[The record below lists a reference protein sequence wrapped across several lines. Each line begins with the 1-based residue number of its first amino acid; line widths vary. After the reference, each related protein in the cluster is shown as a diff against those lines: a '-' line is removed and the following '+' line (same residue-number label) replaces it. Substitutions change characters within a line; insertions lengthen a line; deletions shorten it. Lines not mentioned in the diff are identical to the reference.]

1 MSSSSSSVSLWIN
14 PEPFEFGIV
23 PIPPPTKLVHHNL
36 KKLFAYA
43 KNKGKAG
50 YPRIR
55 WPSRSR
61 SPELEG
67 RAGVGAKTSIKK
79 RFFWINRHVLEGQL
93 LSTMNEHAQ
102 LQFVQ
107 NNLMEILELLVE
119 PDAYSMGANGD
130 SSLTL
135 DALKALGLLIS
146 GTSGRDVVPVDEL
159 ASRQSQAQSSG
170 YSKIS
175 RTFSTKKLYKWIT
188 LNLKSN
194 PFGVS
199 GTISSGQR
207 LRGRAYSVACED
219 SLSVSLSS
227 SMGEELIRNNRAS
240 IDLRELQDSITNE
253 IDLNTSIKLSQGPI
267 SNKIISNANF
277 APAGNHMMIFN
288 QVCKR
293 TVARAGD
300 PLTKSRV
307 KVHRCQYSHMYLLSP
322 LRAISIEKC
331 HGTKLFLGPV
341 ETVVN
346 IIACENVEVCAVTR
360 KININSC
367 RNCVFHL
374 FTETKPVL
382 IGTNEDIFFAP
393 YSTFY
398 PALLQDMVTVGLTA
412 SYNFWNEPLLPGS
425 EASTASKVWDELD
438 ADNFFRLCTPFDM
451 EGDTKNDE
459 VKKKKGKKG
468 REGGRR
474 EKGEEGKWMKENGG
488 RRKEKGERKRGRV
501 GEEEWKNE
509 KGRMR
514 VEEGKGKE
522 EWNAHLGYRKS
533 TKKHCGKKKRMVKGN
548 GKSAATGKFDP
559 SAPMNSETLSELRNE
574 LRNEAHVNTREC
586 LSNSRN
592 FRLPVINLSL

>member
-50 YPRIR
+50 YPRISYAIWKHIACNKLQISEDVAWLYFQTCDTVTEHNCEFR
-55 WPSRSR
+55 LMVAEQYLTCKTDEEKAKWRERCSVDLLKFLIFLYMQHAHVISIKASLVVGEEWPSRSR

-67 RAGVGAKTSIKK
+67 RAGVGAK
-79 RFFWINRHVLEGQL
+79 
-93 LSTMNEHAQ
+93 TMNEHAQ

-451 EGDTKNDE
+451 EGDTK
-459 VKKKKGKKG
+459 
-468 REGGRR
+468 
-474 EKGEEGKWMKENGG
+474 
-488 RRKEKGERKRGRV
+488 
-501 GEEEWKNE
+501 
-509 KGRMR
+509 
-514 VEEGKGKE
+514 
-522 EWNAHLGYRKS
+522 
-533 TKKHCGKKKRMVKGN
+533 
-548 GKSAATGKFDP
+548 
-559 SAPMNSETLSELRNE
+559 
-574 LRNEAHVNTREC
+574 EC
-586 LSNSRN
+586 P
-592 FRLPVINLSL
+592 FRLPKKYEEALRKKEDQLDNWHKMVSEAKLTRDQKKQLQGMVQSRFQEWLKETGNQQLLESLTLQHR